1 MTDEFLLMVKDCIEF
16 ARDGLSAKDYQEFC
30 KRMLGPGTSYYDRM
44 RVAERLV
51 DEQVIYLDANK
62 FHLGELE
69 ARDWLVSGLAKGN
82 VNAWNILDSFPK
94 RRLKFDPDN
103 AVNAEIGLAGEEA
116 VMSWLYGSIDA
127 SRIGKI
133 NHISLVNDAAGYDIF
148 SPSTKNFTNDVLLEV
163 KTTTRPGPAINI
175 FLSRNEA
182 RVGIQNQNWFLTFVS
197 IVNGISRLEG
207 HLSINE
213 ILFMLPKDPI
223 PESSWMSVKLKIEK
237 SSLNPGLP

>member
-1 MTDEFLLMVKDCIEF
+1 MTDEFLLMAKDCIGF
-16 ARDGLSAKDYQEFC
+16 AREGLSAKDYQDFC

-44 RVAERLV
+44 RVSERLI
-51 DEQVIYLDANK
+51 DENIIYLEDNK
-62 FHLGELE
+62 LHLGEL
-69 ARDWLVSGLAKGN
+69 APQDWLVSGLAKGN

-116 VMSWLYGSIDA
+116 VLSWLNESIDA

-133 NHISLVNDAAGYDIF
+133 NHISLFNDAAGYDIY
-148 SPSTKNFTNDVLLEV
+148 SPSTQSFTNEVLLEV
-163 KTTTRPGPAINI
+163 KTTTRPGSSIEI
-175 FLSRNEA
+175 FLTRNEA

-197 IVNGISRLEG
+197 ILNGISSLEG
-207 HLSINE
+207 HLSMNE
-213 ILFMLPKDPI
+213 ILFMLPNDPI
-223 PESSWMSVKLKIEK
+223 PESSWMSVKLTIEK